1 MAINI
6 KLLKLINGEELVSEI
21 INDDGSTVKI
31 KNPVR
36 IIMMPSKAD
45 PKTPSVGLAPWAEFS
60 EDKEIVL
67 DKSHVL
73 CMMKPIREFINQY
86 NSIFGGIVLPS
97 SKLILSE

>member
-73 CMMKPIREFINQY
+73 CMMTPIREFINQY

>member
-1 MAINI
+1 MATNI

-67 DKSHVL
+67 DKSHIL

>member
-1 MAINI
+1 MATNI

-73 CMMKPIREFINQY
+73 CMITPIREFINQY

>member
-1 MAINI
+1 MATNI

-21 INDDGSTVKI
+21 INDEGSTVKI

-67 DKSHVL
+67 DKSHIL

>member
-1 MAINI
+1 MATNV

-67 DKSHVL
+67 DKSNIL
-73 CMMKPIREFINQY
+73 CMMTPIREFINQY

>member
-1 MAINI
+1 MATNI
-6 KLLKLINGEELVSEI
+6 KILKLITGEELVSEV
-21 INDDGSTVKI
+21 INDEGSTLKI

-36 IIMMPSKAD
+36 IIMMPNKAD

-67 DKSHVL
+67 YKSHVL
-73 CMMKPIREFINQY
+73 CIMTPIREFINQY

>member
-67 DKSHVL
+67 DKSHIL
-73 CMMKPIREFINQY
+73 CMMTPIREFINQY

>member
-1 MAINI
+1 MATNV

-73 CMMKPIREFINQY
+73 CMMTPIREFINQY

>member
-1 MAINI
+1 MATNI

-73 CMMKPIREFINQY
+73 CMMTPIREFINQY

>member
-1 MAINI
+1 MATNI

-21 INDDGSTVKI
+21 TNDDVSTVKI

-73 CMMKPIREFINQY
+73 CMMTPIREFINQY

>member
-1 MAINI
+1 MATNV
-6 KLLKLINGEELVSEI
+6 KLLKLINGEELVAELSNE
-21 INDDGSTVKI
+21 DGSTVKI

-67 DKSHVL
+67 YKSHVL
-73 CMMKPIREFINQY
+73 CIMTPIREFINQY

>member
-1 MAINI
+1 MASNI
-6 KLLKLINGEELVSEI
+6 KLLKLINGEELLAEVTDEE
-21 INDDGSTVKI
+21 GSTVKI
-31 KNPVR
+31 KNTVR

-67 DKSHVL
+67 YKTHIL
-73 CMMKPIREFINQY
+73 CIMTPIREFINQY